1 MTLNS
6 HFGVIYLYKLIYI
19 KRLNGGI
26 MKKLSKLLLAIS
38 FLVSITSSAFAVV
51 AVSWGG
57 AYTASQK
64 LGYGDPTAK
73 KLGIPINWVDYSGG
87 LSEIKAQKEA
97 GAITW
102 DIIDVYAMDTIN
114 GCDEGLFVEF
124 DFDKDFPPAPD
135 GTPASKD
142 FFTAMPS
149 KCAVGNILYSWNYAY
164 NNDTIGSKK
173 PKTIKD
179 FFDTKKFPG
188 KRGIYNSALTNLELA
203 LQADGVNVGK
213 GNGLVYRKLEAD
225 GGIQRAMD
233 KIKELCED
241 PNGGCVFWSA
251 GAKPPELLMSGE
263 VVMATGW
270 NGRFFNA
277 IMDGAPLAQVWD
289 GQGLDYQYMV
299 VVKGGPNE
307 ADAMKAIREMM
318 STEGLAGSAKHI
330 AYAPFRKSSLEVI
343 AAGEPWYKD
352 GKTNMLPEMPS
363 SPQNTK
369 KYFLVDPIFWADNGT
384 EIGEMWKAMQAGL
397 K

>member
-1 MTLNS
+1 
-6 HFGVIYLYKLIYI
+6 
-19 KRLNGGI
+19 
-26 MKKLSKLLLAIS
+26 MKKISKLLLAIS
-38 FLVSITSSAFAVV
+38 FVVSITSSAFAVV

-57 AYTASQK
+57 AYTNSQK

-73 KLGIPINWVDYSGG
+73 KLGIPIDWVDYSGG

-102 DIIDVYAMDTIN
+102 DIIDVFAMDTLN

-124 DFDKDFPPAPD
+124 DFDKDFGPAPD
-135 GTPASKD
+135 GTPASED
-142 FFTAMPS
+142 FFAPMPS
-149 KCAVGNILYSWNYAY
+149 KCAVGNILYSWTYAY
-164 NNDTIGSKK
+164 NHDTIGSKK
-173 PKTIKD
+173 PTTIKD

-188 KRGIYNSALTNLELA
+188 KRGIYNSALTNLEIA

-213 GNGLVYRKLEAD
+213 GNGLVYRKLEAE
-225 GGIQRAMD
+225 GGVQRAMD
-233 KIKELCED
+233 KIKALCED

-277 IMDGAPLAQVWD
+277 IMDGAPLTQVWD

-330 AYAPFRKSSLEVI
+330 AYAPFRKSSLKII
-343 AAGEPWYKD
+343 ADNEPWYKD
-352 GKTNMLPEMPS
+352 GKTNMLPQMPTADG
-363 SPQNTK
+363 NTK
-369 KYFLVDPIFWADNGT
+369 KYFLVDSVYWADNGT
-384 EIGEMWKAMQAGL
+384 ELGEMWTAMTAGL